1 MITSML
7 MLMEKKLIETVLVD
21 AVFLIELL
29 IIIIKLISIS
39 QKLYAA
45 LLINLNNEVI
55 SLI

>member
-1 MITSML
+1 

>member
-1 MITSML
+1 

-29 IIIIKLISIS
+29 IIIIKLISVS
-39 QKLYAA
+39 QKSYAA
-45 LLINLNNEVI
+45 LLSNLNNEVI